1 MAFNSFVFWIVFPF
15 IFGIYWLIPSKFNQW
30 RKVFL
35 VLASYLLY
43 MNWKPAFAVVLLGVT
58 LVTYWGGQIFSL
70 EFKDNSLKSVQ
81 EFKSSCIGKRTS
93 SSAKRKKL
101 VWRFALLALLPL
113 LVFKYYNFLNDSLS
127 DGLAVVGLHFAMPGL
142 NWAVPV
148 GISFFTFQAVG
159 YMLDVYHGR
168 VKAEKNLLDYVLFVS
183 FFPQVTSGPI
193 STAEDLMPQIKATHK
208 FDYEQ
213 GKQGL
218 KYLLWGMFIKLVIA
232 DRLGLFVDTVYA
244 NYVHYSGAT
253 CFVAS
258 VFYTLQ
264 IYCDFAGYSLMAIGI
279 ARTLGFNLIDNFRRP
294 YLAVSITDFWK
305 RWHISLTR
313 WLTRQ
318 VYIPLGGSRCSKART
333 YWNIFVTF
341 LVSGIWHGANWTFI
355 FWGVMHGVLQ
365 IIEKALGWQ
374 KYEGKNWTVRVVR
387 IGVTFLLVN
396 FAWIFFRMPDVES
409 AFNMINQMF
418 SNWGQLRLNDLNGTI
433 WLILGLSLSMLFFKD
448 IRDEFLCSKLRFV
461 EFWPVRWAVYVALF
475 CMILTFG
482 VLDGGQFIYVSF

>member
-1 MAFNSFVFWIVFPF
+1 MPFNSFNFWLVFPF
-15 IFGIYWLIPSKFNQW
+15 IFGLYWLIPAKWNQW

-35 VLASYLLY
+35 VVASYLLY
-43 MNWKPAFAVVLLGVT
+43 MNWKPAFALVLLGVT
-58 LVTYWGGQIFSL
+58 LITYLGGLVFDKES
-70 EFKDNSLKSVQ
+70 D
-81 EFKSSCIGKRTS
+81 GK
-93 SSAKRKKL
+93 KRKRL
-101 VWRFALLALLPL
+101 IWLFAFLGLLPL
-113 LVFKYYNFLNDSLS
+113 LVFKYYNFINNSLT
-127 DGLAVVGLHFAMPGL
+127 DGLAAIGLKFSMPGL

-159 YMLDVYHGR
+159 YMLDVYHQR

-193 STAEDLMPQIKATHK
+193 STAEDLMPQIKATHR

-218 KYLLWGMFIKLVIA
+218 KQLLWGMFIKLVIA

-244 NYVHYSGAT
+244 NYIHYNGTT
-253 CFVAS
+253 CFLAS

-294 YLAVSITDFWK
+294 YLATSITDFWK

-318 VYIPLGGSRCSKART
+318 VYIPLGGSRCSKTKT

-355 FWGVMHGVLQ
+355 VWGCMHGVIQ

-374 KYEGKNWTVRVVR
+374 KYEGHNWAVKAVR
-387 IGVTFLLVN
+387 ICITFFLVN
-396 FAWIFFRMPDVES
+396 IAWIFFRMPDIAS
-409 AFNMINQMF
+409 ASIVVGKIFTDF
-418 SNWGQLRLNDLNGTI
+418 GALDLSGLDI
-433 WLILGLSLSMLFFKD
+433 FAKLILVVGIVILVFKD
-448 IRDEFLCSKLRFV
+448 VKDEFMTSKFAFLQKGLF
-461 EFWPVRWAVYVALF
+461 RWSIYMALF
-475 CMILTFG
+475 AMILTLG
-482 VLDGGQFIYVSF
+482 VLDSGQFIYVNF

>member
-1 MAFNSFVFWIVFPF
+1 M
-15 IFGIYWLIPSKFNQW
+15 
-30 RKVFL
+30 
-35 VLASYLLY
+35 
-43 MNWKPAFAVVLLGVT
+43 
-58 LVTYWGGQIFSL
+58 
-70 EFKDNSLKSVQ
+70 
-81 EFKSSCIGKRTS
+81 
-93 SSAKRKKL
+93 
-101 VWRFALLALLPL
+101 
-113 LVFKYYNFLNDSLS
+113 FKYYNFFNNSLT
-127 DGLAVVGLHFAMPGL
+127 DGLAAIGLKFSMPGL

-159 YMLDVYHGR
+159 YMLDVYHQR
-168 VKAEKNLLDYVLFVS
+168 VKAEKSLLDYVLFVS

-244 NYVHYSGAT
+244 NYIHYNGAT

-294 YLAVSITDFWK
+294 YLATSITDFWK

-318 VYIPLGGSRCSKART
+318 VYIPMGGSRCSKART

-355 FWGVMHGVLQ
+355 VWGCMHGVLQ
-365 IIEKALGWQ
+365 IVEKALGWQ
-374 KYEGKNWTVRVVR
+374 KYEGNSWVVKAVR
-387 IGVTFLLVN
+387 ICVTFLLVN
-396 FAWIFFRMPDVES
+396 FAWVFFRMPNIGD
-409 AFNMINQMF
+409 AFGMIGQMF
-418 SNWGQLRLNDLNGTI
+418 TDFGIPTLSDLGGSAVLMLAI
-433 WLILGLSLSMLFFKD
+433 GMFILIFKD
-448 IRDEFLCSKLRFV
+448 LRDEFFVGKLKLLEV
-461 EFWPVRWAVYVALF
+461 KVIRWTIYVVLF
-475 CMILTFG
+475 CLILNFG

>member
-1 MAFNSFVFWIVFPF
+1 MAFNSFQFWFLFPV
-15 IFGIYWLIPSKFNQW
+15 IFLVYWLIPARFNQW
-30 RKVFL
+30 RKAFL
-35 VLASYLLY
+35 VAASYMLY
-43 MNWKPAFAVVLLGVT
+43 MNWKPAFALVLLGVT
-58 LVTYWGGQIFSL
+58 LITFGGGYLLGAQEDTKKKRSIASL
-70 EFKDNSLKSVQ
+70 
-81 EFKSSCIGKRTS
+81 
-93 SSAKRKKL
+93 
-101 VWRFALLALLPL
+101 FALLGLLPL
-113 LVFKYYNFLNDSLS
+113 LVFKYFNFLNDSLS
-127 DGLAVVGLHFAMPGL
+127 AGLSAIGLKFEMPGL

-159 YMLDVYHGR
+159 YILDVYHGR

-193 STAEDLMPQIKATHK
+193 STAEDLIPQIKATHK

-218 KYLLWGMFIKLVIA
+218 KQLLLGMFIKVVIA

-318 VYIPLGGSRCSKART
+318 VYIPLGGSRCSKVRT
-333 YWNIFVTF
+333 YWNILVTF

-374 KYEGKNWTVRVVR
+374 KYERRNWAVR
-387 IGVTFLLVN
+387 IVRIAVTFLLVN
-396 FAWIFFRMPDVES
+396 FVWVFFRMPSIGD
-409 AFNMINQMF
+409 AFGMIGRIFTNI
-418 SNWGQLRLNDLNGTI
+418 GVP
-433 WLILGLSLSMLFFKD
+433 SLSDIGPEGIIIVMIGLFLLIFKEL
-448 IRDEFLCSKLRFV
+448 REEFFPGRFRFLEMRV
-461 EFWPVRWAVYVALF
+461 SRWVVYVSLF
-475 CMILTFG
+475 CMILLFG

>member
-1 MAFNSFVFWIVFPF
+1 MI
-15 IFGIYWLIPSKFNQW
+15 WL
-30 RKVFL
+30 
-35 VLASYLLY
+35 
-43 MNWKPAFAVVLLGVT
+43 
-58 LVTYWGGQIFSL
+58 
-70 EFKDNSLKSVQ
+70 
-81 EFKSSCIGKRTS
+81 
-93 SSAKRKKL
+93 
-101 VWRFALLALLPL
+101 FALLGLLPL
-113 LVFKYYNFLNDSLS
+113 LIFKYYNFINNSLT
-127 DGLAVVGLHFAMPGL
+127 DGLAAMGLKFSMPGL

-159 YMLDVYHGR
+159 YMLDVYHQR

-218 KYLLWGMFIKLVIA
+218 KQLLWGMFIKLVIA

-244 NYVHYSGAT
+244 NYIHYNGTT
-253 CFVAS
+253 CFLAS

-294 YLAVSITDFWK
+294 YLATSITDFWK

-318 VYIPLGGSRCSKART
+318 VYIPMGGSRCSKART

-355 FWGVMHGVLQ
+355 VWGCMHGIIQ
-365 IIEKALGWQ
+365 IVEKALGWQ
-374 KYEGKNWTVRVVR
+374 KYEGNNWAVKVVR
-387 IGVTFLLVN
+387 ICVTFLLVN
-396 FAWIFFRMPDVES
+396 FAWVFFRMPNIGD
-409 AFNMINQMF
+409 AFAMIGKVFTDYGMPLMSLF
-418 SNWGQLRLNDLNGTI
+418 DGSE
-433 WLILGLSLSMLFFKD
+433 WLMLLVGLVLLVFKD
-448 IRDEFLCSKLRFV
+448 IKDEYLGNKFLFLNSV
-461 EFWPVRWAVYVALF
+461 PVVRWAIYVILF
-475 CMILTFG
+475 CLILNFG
-482 VLDGGQFIYVSF
+482 VFGGGSFIYVSF

>member
-1 MAFNSFVFWIVFPF
+1 M
-15 IFGIYWLIPSKFNQW
+15 
-30 RKVFL
+30 
-35 VLASYLLY
+35 
-43 MNWKPAFAVVLLGVT
+43 
-58 LVTYWGGQIFSL
+58 
-70 EFKDNSLKSVQ
+70 
-81 EFKSSCIGKRTS
+81 
-93 SSAKRKKL
+93 
-101 VWRFALLALLPL
+101 
-113 LVFKYYNFLNDSLS
+113 FKYYNFLNDSITE
-127 DGLAVVGLHFAMPGL
+127 GLTAIGLKFALPGL

-183 FFPQVTSGPI
+183 FFPQVASGPI
-193 STAEDLMPQIKATHK
+193 STAEDLMPQIKAAHK

-232 DRLGLFVDTVYA
+232 DRLGLFVDAVYA
-244 NYVHYSGAT
+244 NYVHYSGST

-279 ARTLGFNLIDNFRRP
+279 ARTLGFKLIDNFRRP

-305 RWHISLTR
+305 RWHISLTK

-318 VYIPLGGSRCSKART
+318 VYIPLGGSRCSQPRT

-374 KYEGKNWTVRVVR
+374 KYEGKNWAVR
-387 IGVTFLLVN
+387 IVRIIITFLLVS
-396 FAWIFFRMPDVES
+396 FAWVFFRMPNIAD
-409 AFNMINQMF
+409 AFAIIGQMF
-418 SNWGQLRLNDLNGTI
+418 SFGSVSLTSVYGGSSSVFMI
-433 WLILGLSLSMLFFKD
+433 AIGLSILLFKEMKEEFFPASCSVLSIKG
-448 IRDEFLCSKLRFV
+448 IR
-461 EFWPVRWAVYVALF
+461 WTVYVALF
-475 CMILTFG
+475 VLILLCG
-482 VLDGGQFIYVSF
+482 VLDGGSFIYVSF

>member
-1 MAFNSFVFWIVFPF
+1 M
-15 IFGIYWLIPSKFNQW
+15 
-30 RKVFL
+30 
-35 VLASYLLY
+35 
-43 MNWKPAFAVVLLGVT
+43 
-58 LVTYWGGQIFSL
+58 
-70 EFKDNSLKSVQ
+70 
-81 EFKSSCIGKRTS
+81 
-93 SSAKRKKL
+93 
-101 VWRFALLALLPL
+101 
-113 LVFKYYNFLNDSLS
+113 FKYYNFLNDSLME
-127 DGLAVVGLHFAMPGL
+127 GLTTVGLHFSMPGL

-168 VKAEKNLLDYVLFVS
+168 IKAEKNLLDYVLFVS

-193 STAEDLMPQIKATHK
+193 STAEELMPQIKTAYK
-208 FDYEQ
+208 FNYER

-244 NYVHYSGAT
+244 NYIHYSGAT

-318 VYIPLGGSRCSKART
+318 VYIPLGGSRCSKPRT
-333 YWNIFVTF
+333 YWNIFITF

-355 FWGVMHGVLQ
+355 FWGVMHGTLQ

-374 KYEGKNWTVRVVR
+374 KYEGKNWAIIIVR
-387 IGVTFLLVN
+387 IGITFLLVN
-396 FAWIFFRMPDVES
+396 FAWVFFRMPTISD
-409 AFNMINQMF
+409 AFTIIGLMFTNMGTPNL
-418 SNWGQLRLNDLNGTI
+418 SDWGVPAIMMSTTG
-433 WLILGLSLSMLFFKD
+433 LIILAFKD
-448 IRDEFLCSKLRFV
+448 LRDEFFRNKLIFLDSKT
-461 EFWPVRWAVYVALF
+461 VRWIIYVALF
-475 CMILTFG
+475 CMILNFG
-482 VLDGGQFIYVSF
+482 VLDGGSFIYVSF

>member
-1 MAFNSFVFWIVFPF
+1 MPFNSLNFWLVFPF
-15 IFGIYWLIPSKFNQW
+15 IFGLYWLIPAKYNQA

-35 VLASYLLY
+35 VLVSYLLY
-43 MNWKPAFAVVLLGVT
+43 MNWKPAFAIVLLGVT
-58 LVTYWGGQIFSL
+58 LITYWGGIVLDGGKPNNKKSL
-70 EFKDNSLKSVQ
+70 AWLF
-81 EFKSSCIGKRTS
+81 T
-93 SSAKRKKL
+93 
-101 VWRFALLALLPL
+101 LLAVLPL

-127 DGLAVVGLHFAMPGL
+127 QGLAAIGLKFALPGL
-142 NWAVPV
+142 NWAIPV

-159 YMLDVYHGR
+159 YMLDVYQG
-168 VKAEKNLLDYVLFVS
+168 KTEAEKNLLDYVLFVS

-193 STAEDLMPQIKATHK
+193 STANELLPQIKATHK

-218 KYLLWGMFIKLVIA
+218 KFLLWGMFIKLVIA

-244 NYVHYSGAT
+244 NYIHYNGGT

-294 YLAVSITDFWK
+294 YFAVSITDFWK

-313 WLTRQ
+313 WLTQ
-318 VYIPLGGSRCSKART
+318 HIYIPLGGSRCSKART

-355 FWGVMHGVLQ
+355 VWGCMHGVLQ

-374 KYEGKNWTVRVVR
+374 KYEGKNSAVKVVR
-387 IGVTFLLVN
+387 ICVTFLLVN
-396 FAWIFFRMPDVES
+396 FAWIFFRMPNISD
-409 AFNMINQMF
+409 AFGMIGQMV
-418 SNWGQLRLNDLNGTI
+418 NNYGAPDLSDIEVFTKVILFVGL
-433 WLILGLSLSMLFFKD
+433 LILCFKD
-448 IRDEFLCSKLRFV
+448 LRQEFFPNKLRFLQYG
-461 EFWPVRWAVYVALF
+461 FFRWTTYIVLF
-475 CMILTFG
+475 AMILTLG
-482 VLDGGQFIYVSF
+482 VLDSGQFIYVNF

>member
-1 MAFNSFVFWIVFPF
+1 MAFNSFNFWLVFPF
-15 IFGIYWLIPSKFNQW
+15 IFGIYWLIPAKWNQW

-35 VLASYLLY
+35 VVASYLLY
-43 MNWKPAFAVVLLGVT
+43 MNWKPAFALVLLGVT
-58 LVTYWGGQIFSL
+58 LITYWGGQMF
-70 EFKDNSLKSVQ
+70 DNESVKKEELKVG
-81 EFKSSCIGKRTS
+81 ERKR
-93 SSAKRKKL
+93 L
-101 VWRFALLALLPL
+101 VWLFALLGLLPL
-113 LVFKYYNFLNDSLS
+113 LVFKYYNFINNSLT
-127 DGLAVVGLHFAMPGL
+127 DGLAAIGLKFSMPGL

-159 YMLDVYHGR
+159 YMLDVYHQR
-168 VKAEKNLLDYVLFVS
+168 VKAEKNLLDYLLFVS

-218 KYLLWGMFIKLVIA
+218 KQLLWGMLIKLVIA

-244 NYVHYSGAT
+244 NYIHYNGTT
-253 CFVAS
+253 CFLAS

-294 YLAVSITDFWK
+294 YLATSITGFWK

-355 FWGVMHGVLQ
+355 VWGVMHGILQ

-374 KYEGKNWTVRVVR
+374 KYEGHNWVVKSVR
-387 IGVTFLLVN
+387 ILTTFVLVN
-396 FAWIFFRMPDVES
+396 FAWVFFRMPNISD
-409 AFNMINQMF
+409 AFGVIGRMF
-418 SNWGQLRLNDLNGTI
+418 AEIGKPDLSD
-433 WLILGLSLSMLFFKD
+433 LSGSVMVVLLVSIAMLVFKD
-448 IRDEFLCSKLRFV
+448 LRDEFFSSRLKVLNAKF
-461 EFWPVRWAVYVALF
+461 VRWGIYVALF
-475 CMILTFG
+475 CLILMFG
-482 VLDGGQFIYVSF
+482 VLDGGQFIYGRF

>member
-1 MAFNSFVFWIVFPF
+1 M
-15 IFGIYWLIPSKFNQW
+15 
-30 RKVFL
+30 
-35 VLASYLLY
+35 
-43 MNWKPAFAVVLLGVT
+43 
-58 LVTYWGGQIFSL
+58 
-70 EFKDNSLKSVQ
+70 
-81 EFKSSCIGKRTS
+81 
-93 SSAKRKKL
+93 
-101 VWRFALLALLPL
+101 
-113 LVFKYYNFLNDSLS
+113 FKYYNFLNDSLTT
-127 DGLAVVGLHFAMPGL
+127 GLVAIGLKFAMPGL

-168 VKAEKNLLDYVLFVS
+168 IKAEKNLLDYMLFVS

-193 STAEDLMPQIKATHK
+193 STAEDLMPQIKATHT

-218 KYLLWGMFIKLVIA
+218 KQLLWGMFIKVVIA

-244 NYVHYSGAT
+244 NYIHYSGAT

-264 IYCDFAGYSLMAIGI
+264 IYCDFAGYSLMAIGV

-318 VYIPLGGSRCSKART
+318 VYIPLGGSRCSKPRT
-333 YWNIFVTF
+333 YWNILVTF

-374 KYEGKNWTVRVVR
+374 KYEGKHWAVRTVR
-387 IGVTFLLVN
+387 IAVTFLLVS
-396 FAWIFFRMPDVES
+396 FAWVFFRMPNVSD
-409 AFNMINQMF
+409 AFSVIGRMF
-418 SNWGQLRLNDLNGTI
+418 SDVGI
-433 WLILGLSLSMLFFKD
+433 PSLSDLGPAGIIIIAMALPILAFKD
-448 IRDEFLCSKLRFV
+448 FREEFFPSKFRILEKKVIR
-461 EFWPVRWAVYVALF
+461 WIAYVSLF
-475 CMILTFG
+475 CMILLFG

>member
-1 MAFNSFVFWIVFPF
+1 MPFNSFNFWLIFLF
-15 IFGIYWLIPSKFNQW
+15 IFGIYWLIPAKWNEW
-30 RKVFL
+30 RKGFL

-43 MNWKPAFAVVLLGVT
+43 MNWKPAFAIVLFGVT
-58 LVTYWGGQIFSL
+58 LITYFGGQVL
-70 EFKDNSLKSVQ
+70 ECKDESEKKTN
-81 EFKSSCIGKRTS
+81 
-93 SSAKRKKL
+93 KRKRL
-101 VWRFALLALLPL
+101 VWLFALLGLLPL
-113 LVFKYYNFLNDSLS
+113 LVFKYYNFLNESLT
-127 DGLAVVGLHFAMPGL
+127 DGLAALGLKVALPGL

-168 VKAEKNLLDYVLFVS
+168 VKAEKNLSDYVLFVS

-193 STAEDLMPQIKATHK
+193 STAEELMPQIKATHK

-232 DRLGLFVDTVYA
+232 DRLGLFVDTVYV
-244 NYVHYSGAT
+244 NFIHYNGAT

-258 VFYTLQ
+258 VFYTMQ
-264 IYCDFAGYSLMAIGI
+264 IYCDFAGYSLMSIGI
-279 ARTLGFNLIDNFRRP
+279 ARTLGFNLVDNFRRP

-318 VYIPLGGSRCSKART
+318 VYIPLGGSRCSKPRT

-355 FWGVMHGVLQ
+355 VWGVMHGLFQ
-365 IIEKALGWQ
+365 IVEKALGWQ
-374 KYEGKNWTVRVVR
+374 KYEGKNWAIRTVR
-387 IGVTFLLVN
+387 IIITFLLIN
-396 FAWIFFRMPDVES
+396 FAWIFFRMPNIAN
-409 AFNMINQMF
+409 AFAMIGQMF
-418 SNWGQLRLNDLNGTI
+418 TNFGVPKLSDMDLFVKI
-433 WLILGLSLSMLFFKD
+433 IIMMSLPLLMFKE
-448 IRDEFLCSKLRFV
+448 IKDEFYSEKFKFLNQTFFRWSIYIVLFV
-461 EFWPVRWAVYVALF
+461 
-475 CMILTFG
+475 MIVSLG
-482 VLDGGQFIYVSF
+482 VLDSGQFIYVNF

>member
-1 MAFNSFVFWIVFPF
+1 MPFNSFNFWLVFPF
-15 IFGIYWLIPSKFNQW
+15 IFALYWLIPAKWNQW

-43 MNWKPAFAVVLLGVT
+43 MNWKPVFSFVLLGVT
-58 LVTYWGGQIFSL
+58 LITYWGGQMFDNE
-70 EFKDNSLKSVQ
+70 EFKVESENLEPTVCK
-81 EFKSSCIGKRTS
+81 KR
-93 SSAKRKKL
+93 RRL
-101 VWRFALLALLPL
+101 IWLFALLGLMPL
-113 LVFKYYNFLNDSLS
+113 LVFKYYNFLNDSLTA
-127 DGLAVVGLHFAMPGL
+127 GLAAIGLKFALPGL

-208 FDYEQ
+208 FDYDQ

-218 KYLLWGMFIKLVIA
+218 KQLLWGMFIKLVIA

-244 NYVHYSGAT
+244 NYIHYNGAT

-294 YLAVSITDFWK
+294 YLATSITDFWK

-374 KYEGKNWTVRVVR
+374 KYEGHNWMVKTVRIV
-387 IGVTFLLVN
+387 VTFLLVN
-396 FAWIFFRMPDVES
+396 FAWVFFRMPNIGD
-409 AFNMINQMF
+409 AFVVIGKMF
-418 SNWGQLRLNDLNGTI
+418 TSIGTPDLMGLDI
-433 WLILGLSLSMLFFKD
+433 FSKLILMLGLTILVFKD
-448 IRDEFLCSKLRFV
+448 VKDEFMPTKFTFLQKGF
-461 EFWPVRWAVYVALF
+461 FRWSIYIVLF
-475 CMILTFG
+475 AMILTLG
-482 VLDGGQFIYVSF
+482 VLDSGQFIYVNF

>member
-1 MAFNSFVFWIVFPF
+1 
-15 IFGIYWLIPSKFNQW
+15 
-30 RKVFL
+30 
-35 VLASYLLY
+35 
-43 MNWKPAFAVVLLGVT
+43 MNWKPAFAIVLLGVT
-58 LVTYWGGQIFSL
+58 IITYFGGQIL
-70 EFKDNSLKSVQ
+70 ERKDESERNTV
-81 EFKSSCIGKRTS
+81 
-93 SSAKRKKL
+93 KRKRL
-101 VWRFALLALLPL
+101 VWLYALLGLLPL
-113 LVFKYYNFLNDSLS
+113 LVFKYYNFLNDSLTE
-127 DGLAVVGLHFAMPGL
+127 GLAALGLKFSMPGL

-193 STAEDLMPQIKATHK
+193 STAEELMPQIKITHK

-244 NYVHYSGAT
+244 NYIHYNGAT

-318 VYIPLGGSRCSKART
+318 VYIPLGGSRCSKQRT

-355 FWGVMHGVLQ
+355 VWGCMHGILQ

-374 KYEGKNWTVRVVR
+374 KYEGKNRAVRTLR
-387 IGVTFLLVN
+387 IVITFVLVN
-396 FAWIFFRMPDVES
+396 FAWVFFRMPNIDD
-409 AFNMINQMF
+409 AFSMIGQMF
-418 SNWGQLRLNDLNGTI
+418 ANFGSPSISDMGGASKIIVALAFTIFVFKEFREEYFPTKFSFIESNPLKW
-433 WLILGLSLSMLFFKD
+433 
-448 IRDEFLCSKLRFV
+448 V
-461 EFWPVRWAVYVALF
+461 VYVSLF
-475 CMILTFG
+475 CMILLFG
-482 VLDGGQFIYVSF
+482 ILDGGQFIYVSF

>member
-1 MAFNSFVFWIVFPF
+1 
-15 IFGIYWLIPSKFNQW
+15 
-30 RKVFL
+30 
-35 VLASYLLY
+35 
-43 MNWKPAFAVVLLGVT
+43 
-58 LVTYWGGQIFSL
+58 
-70 EFKDNSLKSVQ
+70 
-81 EFKSSCIGKRTS
+81 
-93 SSAKRKKL
+93 
-101 VWRFALLALLPL
+101 
-113 LVFKYYNFLNDSLS
+113 
-127 DGLAVVGLHFAMPGL
+127 MPGL

-193 STAEDLMPQIKATHK
+193 STAEELMPQIKTTHI
-208 FDYEQ
+208 FNYEQ

-218 KYLLWGMFIKLVIA
+218 KWLLWGMFIKLVIA

-244 NYVHYSGAT
+244 NFIHYNGTT
-253 CFVAS
+253 CFAAS
-258 VFYTLQ
+258 IFYTIQ

-318 VYIPLGGSRCSKART
+318 VYIPLGGSRCSKPRT
-333 YWNIFVTF
+333 YLNIIITF

-355 FWGVMHGVLQ
+355 FWGLMHGVLQ
-365 IIEKALGWQ
+365 VIEKALGWQ
-374 KYEGKNWTVRVVR
+374 KYDGKNGFVKAVR
-387 IGVTFLLVN
+387 IVVTFLLVS
-396 FAWIFFRMPDVES
+396 FAWVFFRMPNIEDS
-409 AFNMINQMF
+409 FRIIGKMF
-418 SNWGQLRLNDLNGTI
+418 MDYGFPDFSG
-433 WLILGLSLSMLFFKD
+433 LGGAVLVLLFTSISMLFFKD
-448 IRDEFLCSKLRFV
+448 FREEFFANKMQFIDAKVIR
-461 EFWPVRWAVYVALF
+461 WMVYVVLF
-475 CMILTFG
+475 CMVLTFG